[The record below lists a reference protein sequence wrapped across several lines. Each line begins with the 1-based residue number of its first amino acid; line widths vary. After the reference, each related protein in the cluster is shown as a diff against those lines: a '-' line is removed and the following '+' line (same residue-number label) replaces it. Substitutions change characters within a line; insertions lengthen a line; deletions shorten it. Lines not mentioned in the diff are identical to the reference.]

1 MRISYKYIVRSA
13 LIITIAS
20 STFLLA
26 CSKKTSTLLSQIK
39 EGGYVIYFRHAQT
52 VRDYAD
58 QADPNMRLN
67 DCNTQRNLNEQG
79 INQSY
84 TIGAIFHKNQ
94 IPIDRVLSSQ
104 WCRCLDTAKFAF
116 KNFESWNALN
126 STFSEPFRKNHNEQ
140 ISELRE
146 FLTHW
151 DDSKGNLILI
161 THYVIIEGALNYYSS
176 SGEIVITN
184 KYLEVLG
191 NIKTKY

>member
-1 MRISYKYIVRSA
+1 MIK
-13 LIITIAS
+13 LITLLITFNLI
-20 STFLLA
+20 FQ
-26 CSKKTSTLLSQIK
+26 STLLAKDKEIELLQ
-39 EGGYVIYFRHAQT
+39 EGGKVVFIRHA
-52 VRDYAD
+52 YAPGGG
-58 QADPNMRLN
+58 DPINFVID

-79 INQSY
+79 INQSH

-116 KNFESWNALN
+116 RNFESWNALN
-126 STFSEPFRKNHNEQ
+126 STFSEPFRTNHNEQ
-140 ISELRE
+140 ISELRK

-161 THYVIIEGALNYYSS
+161 THYVIIQGALNYNSS